1 MELSVK
7 ITRTHY
13 NVDSQNFTIF
23 AIQSFFV
30 QASTSLPRVR
40 APIFDA
46 NPTQRLLFMY
56 SYFLVQKLVQF
67 NSLTLVFMG
76 VINSIAVCV
85 V

>member
-13 NVDSQNFTIF
+13 NLDLQNFTIF

-30 QASTSLPRVR
+30 QTSISLSRVR
-40 APIFDA
+40 APILDA
-46 NPTQRLLFMY
+46 NPTLRLLFMY

>member
-30 QASTSLPRVR
+30 QTSTSLPTVR

-46 NPTQRLLFMY
+46 NPTQGLLFMY
-56 SYFLVQKLVQF
+56 SYFLLQKLVQV

-76 VINSIAVCV
+76 VINSFAICV